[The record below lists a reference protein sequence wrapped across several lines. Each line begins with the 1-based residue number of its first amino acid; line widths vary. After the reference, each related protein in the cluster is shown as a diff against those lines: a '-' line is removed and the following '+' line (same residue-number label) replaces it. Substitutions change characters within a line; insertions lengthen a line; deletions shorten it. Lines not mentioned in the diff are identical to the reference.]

1 MPAEHQIDDGAISSL
16 LKGLAAL
23 GAMIGGLWM
32 YLRGLSRPKCE
43 CKESLEK
50 ILSRLDDIDRSIAT
64 GDQKISQ
71 RIDSLQRE
79 HEFRFGL
86 LEDQAIHHKQILDQM
101 RRASA
106 AGAD

>member
-43 CKESLEK
+43 CKEDMKKIMERFDSMEQNTTARFDALEREQDRQHK
-50 ILSRLDDIDRSIAT
+50 DIRD
-64 GDQKISQ
+64 
-71 RIDSLQRE
+71 L
-79 HEFRFGL
+79 
-86 LEDQAIHHKQILDQM
+86 
-101 RRASA
+101 RRNQGASA